1 MLKYIRFLVWL
12 FYKRFA
18 FFKYPVRRQASVLE
32 KKKLYLEAGLKYYRI
47 KNYNKAL
54 HCFKA
59 CSAHKQLI
67 KTYEKLG
74 LISEAI
80 QVADHAK
87 YYKEGALLC
96 ERIGNLVK
104 AAYFYSYF
112 KPLYAAKLYKKEHRF
127 FEAGLCYLQ
136 KFQFVYAI
144 DCFYKCPNPLHRAH
158 GFKQVE
164 DIATVLYFQRN
175 YADSF
180 KLFIRIK
187 DYRSALEC
195 AKKIGDDSLITNTTA
210 LLSNQ
215 EIYAYN
221 YSSNFT
227 PLVQIKVPIYS
238 SLSEN
243 LKQLSA

>member
-1 MLKYIRFLVWL
+1 MLKYIRFIFWL
-12 FYKRFA
+12 FYKRFV
-18 FFKYPVRRQASVLE
+18 FFKYPIRRQASVLE
-32 KKKLYLEAGLKYYRI
+32 KKKLYFEAGIKYYRI
-47 KNYNKAL
+47 KNYDRAL
-54 HCFKA
+54 HCFKI

-74 LISEAI
+74 LISEALQI
-80 QVADHAK
+80 ADHHH
-87 YYKEGALLC
+87 YYKEGALLS
-96 ERIGNLVK
+96 ERTGNPLK

-112 KPLYAAKLYKKEHRF
+112 KPLYAAKLYKKEYRF

-164 DIATVLYFQRN
+164 DIATVLYFQKN

-195 AKKIGDDSLITNTTA
+195 AKKLGDASLIQNTTQ
-210 LLSNQ
+210 LLASQ
-215 EIYAYN
+215 EIYASN
-221 YSSNFT
+221 HATSST
-227 PLVQIKVPIYS
+227 PLIQLKVPAYT

-243 LKQLSA
+243 LKHLSA

>member
-1 MLKYIRFLVWL
+1 MLKYIRFIFWL
-12 FYKRFA
+12 FYRRFV

-32 KKKLYLEAGLKYYRI
+32 KKKLYLEAGIKYYRI
-47 KNYNKAL
+47 KNYDKAL
-54 HCFKA
+54 HCFKTCA
-59 CSAHKQLI
+59 AHRQLI

-74 LISEAI
+74 LISEALQI
-80 QVADHAK
+80 ADHHK
-87 YYKEGALLC
+87 YYKEGALLS
-96 ERIGNLVK
+96 EKIGNYLK

-112 KPLYAAKLYKKEHRF
+112 NPLHAAKLYKKECHF

-158 GFKQVE
+158 GFRQVE
-164 DIATVLYFQRN
+164 DIATVLYFQKS

-180 KLFIRIK
+180 KLFLRIK

-195 AKKIGDDSLITNTTA
+195 AKKLEDPTLIQNTAA
-210 LLSNQ
+210 LLNTQQTYACNQ
-215 EIYAYN
+215 AN
-221 YSSNFT
+221 NFT
-227 PLVQIKVPIYS
+227 PLIQIKVPSYA